1 MLSLTIAMFHEIF
14 ALTALFLLALPGLS
28 IQAQGDT
35 PAVTPDNIIQTPI
48 QGILTT
54 TPVPE
59 TTTLQVIIQSPSTG
73 DAIQGVVT
81 IMGNIVAEDF
91 QNGELTFSYVHNPTS
106 TWFLMKTI
114 EEPSDNG
121 IIAEW
126 DTTTITDGNYNLR
139 LSVIYSDGNEVVTEV
154 RDLRVRNYTPIETN
168 TPTPITPTAT
178 PVPGSSPTPTETPIP
193 PTATALPGNPAELT
207 AQDVVEGFG
216 KGILTTI
223 GIFSLIGLYVIVRN
237 RITKK

>member
-1 MLSLTIAMFHEIF
+1 MLSLTIAMFHEFF

-28 IQAQGDT
+28 IQVQGDT

-59 TTTLQVIIQSPSTG
+59 PTTLQVIIQSPSTG

-91 QNGELTFSYVHNPTS
+91 QHGELTFSYVQNPTS

-114 EEPSDNG
+114 EEPNDNG

-139 LSVIYSDGNEVVTEV
+139 LSVIYADGNEVVTEV

-207 AQDVVEGFG
+207 AQDVAEGFG

-237 RITKK
+237 HITKK